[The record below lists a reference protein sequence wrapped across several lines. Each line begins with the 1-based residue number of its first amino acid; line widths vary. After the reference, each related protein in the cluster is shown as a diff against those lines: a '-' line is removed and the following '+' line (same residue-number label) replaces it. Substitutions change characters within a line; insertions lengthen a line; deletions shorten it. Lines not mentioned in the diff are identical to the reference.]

1 MAKSKFKEI
10 YCTSC
15 KRMTKMV
22 ILKEPEDNKGWFQ
35 CSRCRHSFCIDLSTI
50 NDEKKDSKE
59 IPEREDCI
67 EYTPDKAYMPGDGI
81 FHAEWDDTG
90 RVESKEVISSG
101 NSVIVVKFKKSG
113 IKKLV
118 ENLHV
123 DSESVSDNETLELN
137 GEKPVENTLESA
149 ATEESVEGKEE
160 ITIS

>member
-10 YCTSC
+10 YCSSC

-35 CSRCRHSFCIDLSTI
+35 CSRCRHSFCIDLTSI
-50 NDEKKDSKE
+50 NNEKRDSKE

-118 ENLHV
+118 ENLQAEV
-123 DSESVSDNETLELN
+123 EVVSEEEPLVVTHNKKSVQ
-137 GEKPVENTLESA
+137 EKED
-149 ATEESVEGKEE
+149 
-160 ITIS
+160 TIIS

>member
-35 CSRCRHSFCIDLSTI
+35 CSRCRHSFCIDLTSI

-67 EYTPDKAYMPGDGI
+67 EYTPEKAYMPGDGI

-118 ENLHV
+118 ENLHA
-123 DSESVSDNETLELN
+123 DSEAVSDSETSIENALEATDNEKSAQ
-137 GEKPVENTLESA
+137 EKED
-149 ATEESVEGKEE
+149 

>member
-15 KRMTKMV
+15 KRLTKMV

-35 CSRCRHSFCIDLSTI
+35 CSRCRHSFCIDLTSI
-50 NDEKKDSKE
+50 IDNKKDSKE

-67 EYTPDKAYMPGDGI
+67 EYTPEKEYSPGDGI
-81 FHAEWDDTG
+81 FHAEWDDIG

-101 NSVIVVKFKKSG
+101 NSVIIVKFKKSG

-118 ENLHV
+118 ENLQA
-123 DSESVSDNETLELN
+123 DSDSASGEETPEFNSDETDTLDVTGNE
-137 GEKPVENTLESA
+137 KSDQK
-149 ATEESVEGKEE
+149 TED
-160 ITIS
+160 TNIS